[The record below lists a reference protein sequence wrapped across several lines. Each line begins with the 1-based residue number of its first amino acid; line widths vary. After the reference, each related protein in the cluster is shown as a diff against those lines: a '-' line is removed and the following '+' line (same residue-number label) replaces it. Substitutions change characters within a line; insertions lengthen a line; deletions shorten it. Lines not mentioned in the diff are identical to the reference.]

1 MCLCV
6 RERAR
11 ALACPVNLI
20 KANREKWI
28 NSGRA
33 NTVAIQ
39 RGEGE
44 GQSGDGLA
52 SVVETTRSERG
63 RGGVGDGWVMT
74 VGMKGGRESQ
84 KWTRQGQR
92 TEGKGGTAE
101 EQ

>member
-1 MCLCV
+1 MRVCSCV
-6 RERAR
+6 
-11 ALACPVNLI
+11 LVCPVNLI

-39 RGEGE
+39 RGKGE

-63 RGGVGDGWVMT
+63 EGRGGAGGGGGAMT
-74 VGMKGGRESQ
+74 VGMRGERESE
-84 KWTRQGQR
+84 KWAG
-92 TEGKGGTAE
+92 AE
-101 EQ
+101 EKGENGRGAMS